1 MFLKDDFVVWSL
13 IALIGLIVVVLSFV
27 LWVASRPEKETRVGQ
42 RRKIRMRND
51 TLRASFRQAVELIE
65 ANIAGRAQKL
75 SLPWVLVLNEGA
87 EAKPLPVSF
96 SGVAQALSADAAA
109 SASAEG
115 ISWNFFD
122 KGIVINMLGAYL
134 GTPDSEDATER
145 PWEEFLSLC
154 RDYRPE
160 RPFDSLVITVPIGL
174 LMRDESDAR
183 LELSR
188 LAKLANRR
196 LWMAQNRFAM
206 RFSVYVVV
214 SGCEGIP
221 GFAAFSRSLPE
232 IMRKSILGWSSPFEL
247 SAGYQS
253 SWVDEAI
260 NQAIQTLSDTSAELF
275 ALNNEGDSAAYFM
288 LPGQIE
294 NIRSQLQ
301 LYVDELMRPSSYHE
315 PFLMRGIYFAGDSN
329 EAAERNQRSFAL
341 RAMGR
346 THGADSRG
354 LVAKT
359 SGTLESTSDAELLP
373 LNDESESGANDDT
386 YSLVP
391 EPVFLRDLFEHKI
404 FPEFGL
410 ARPSASQLTS
420 FPLLGRGARW
430 TGAVVLGGWGL
441 GLLIGSIVV
450 HAQSNE
456 LNRVLVKIQQYNSQM
471 ALDNRAGLKQS
482 VDSQNTQ
489 ALSLMALMEQMDG
502 KRLWSVFMPGSWP
515 WIDSLSVDTKNNIE
529 KAFGEIAASTLKR
542 GFQTQVSQLTGVPQD
557 EGTGEL
563 ITGASCSIPAGI
575 GAEEAKSASIG
586 FLDMPEYAS
595 LMGYVAAVQQLD
607 IASQAMQRLQV
618 SGAPADPR
626 DLQLLVKQV
635 TGTELNLV
643 SQRSAD
649 LFRSKAGSS
658 SRVRLDSVR
667 EIIGCALRLHL
678 VRLADRAFD
687 NNVVL
692 LSQQELRGSIASLT
706 EASEDPNDGEKTR
719 ETLEILVTLLNDIKA
734 HEALL
739 STSTGGSAWMTQARF
754 QPGRSWDL
762 MMSKVSATQL
772 LGGDL
777 AQQINAKFEAEF
789 KRFSVA
795 LQEQLS
801 GDSMTEVVWDEKEQR
816 YALGASLQNLKTS
829 ISTLLTEPYMALAN
843 NLQAPEL
850 NLNQA
855 VSWDLVRLDQ
865 AIATQEQFKRFRSE
879 LLPKFP
885 VSNQRAVDHIVRA
898 RMTNQIMTMVGSA
911 LMPGGRMVN
920 QASDFLVMDAER
932 VRLNKLQQL
941 LNDLGARREAE
952 TLRSLTTRD
961 AARRLQA
968 LDDSLQ
974 RAELYAAR
982 GRSFSLWNGEKGPV
996 LGAFGL
1002 PDAAALQSYLAQQA
1016 GRVEGL
1022 SKEADAIMALLD
1034 PGSATSSQA
1043 LRWQAIGR
1051 DLERAR
1057 LKNPNSSLQMLEGFL
1072 TSMSGDVDLQNCTE
1086 RLSGKVPLGRA
1097 ADYFAERHTQ
1107 LASSLQQRCSELRQN
1122 ELVAQWQTF
1131 STDFNRTLA
1140 GRPPFAQPGWTGDA
1154 YYVELD
1160 EIAPMFKSYD
1170 RARPAMQAL
1179 VRKTSASAA
1188 PVQRFMEQ
1196 FERARTFLAPLM
1208 PVEENAAVGYDVG
1221 VEFRANQQGEVQ
1233 GNKIIDWT
1241 LEIGR
1246 QRLSL
1251 RDPPKPLRWEPGQA
1265 IQLSLRMAKDGLVT
1279 PLVDAKQ
1286 PAITVDGKTLTL
1298 RYADGWALLNLIG
1311 RQREVEARGDG
1322 RSQLIKIEFPLQ
1334 VETLP
1339 PIGGA
1344 PGLQPVIARVGQL
1357 AQSQNSEA
1365 SEKFAKVYLRLTL
1378 SPAGKRTPLVWPGP
1392 LPTRA
1397 PDAISP

>member
-13 IALIGLIVVVLSFV
+13 IALIGLVVVVLSFV
-27 LWVASRPEKETRVGQ
+27 LWVASRPEKEIRVGQ

-87 EAKPLPVSF
+87 GAKPLPVSF

-134 GTPDSEDATER
+134 GTPDSEDASER

-160 RPFDSLVITVPIGL
+160 RPFDSLVITVPVEL
-174 LMRDESDAR
+174 LMKSESEAR
-183 LELSR
+183 MELSR

-253 SWVDEAI
+253 SWVDETI

-294 NIRSQLQ
+294 SIRSQLQ

-329 EAAERNQRSFAL
+329 EAAERNQRVFAT
-341 RAMGR
+341 RAMGQ
-346 THGADSRG
+346 TNGSDSRG
-354 LVAKT
+354 LVPKA
-359 SGTLESTSDAELLP
+359 SGALKSTFDAELLP
-373 LNDESESGANDDT
+373 LSDEGESGPDDDT
-386 YSLVP
+386 YSLSP

-430 TGAVVLGGWGL
+430 TGAVILGGWGV
-441 GLLIGSIVV
+441 GLLIGSIIL
-450 HAQSNE
+450 HAQSIE
-456 LNRVLVKIQQYNSQM
+456 LNRILVKIQQYNSQM
-471 ALDNRAGLKQS
+471 ALANQAGLKMS

-489 ALSLMALMEQMDG
+489 ALSLMALMEQMEG

-515 WIDSLSVDTKNNIE
+515 WIDSLSADAKNGID
-529 KAFGEIAASTLKR
+529 KAFGEIAAATLKR

-557 EGTGEL
+557 EDTGEL

-575 GAEEAKSASIG
+575 SADETKRAPIG

-595 LMGYVAAVQQLD
+595 LMGYVSAVQQLD
-607 IASQAMQRLQV
+607 IASQAMQRLQA
-618 SGAPADPR
+618 SGSPADPR

-635 TGTELNLV
+635 TGTELNSV

-649 LFRSKAGSS
+649 LFRSKASS
-658 SRVRLDSVR
+658 ANRVRLDSVR
-667 EIIGCALRLHL
+667 EIIGCALRLRL
-678 VRLADRAFD
+678 VRLGDQAFD

-692 LSQQELRGSIASLT
+692 LSQQELRASIANLT
-706 EASEDPNDGEKTR
+706 AAGEDSNDGEKTL
-719 ETLEILVTLLNDIKA
+719 ETLETLVILFNDIKT

-739 STSTGGSAWMTQARF
+739 STGSGGSAWMTQAHF
-754 QPGRSWDL
+754 QPGKSWEL

-772 LGGDL
+772 LGGDV
-777 AQQINAKFEAEF
+777 AHQINEKFEAEY
-789 KRFSVA
+789 KRFSA
-795 LQEQLS
+795 TLKDEMS
-801 GDSMTEVVWDEKEQR
+801 GDDMAEVIWDEKEQR
-816 YALGASLQNLKTS
+816 YALGTSLQNLKTS
-829 ISTLLTEPYMALAN
+829 ISTLLSEPYMALAN
-843 NLQAPEL
+843 NLPAPEL

-855 VSWDLVRLDQ
+855 VSWDLARLDQ
-865 AIATQEQFKRFRSE
+865 AIATQEQFKRFKSE
-879 LLPKFP
+879 LFP
-885 VSNQRAVDHIVRA
+885 RFPMSSQRAIDQIVRT
-898 RMTNQIMTMVGSA
+898 RMTNQIMTMVNSA
-911 LMPGGRMVN
+911 LLPGGRVLS
-920 QASDFLVMDAER
+920 QGSDFGVMEAER
-932 VRLNKLQQL
+932 VRLVKLQQL

-952 TLRSLTTRD
+952 SLRSLTTRD

-968 LDDSLQ
+968 LDDTLQ
-974 RAELYAAR
+974 RAELYATR
-982 GRSFSLWNGEKGPV
+982 GRSFSSWNGEKGPV

-1002 PDAAALQSYLAQQA
+1002 PDIAALQPYLAQQA
-1016 GRVEGL
+1016 GRVEAL
-1022 SKEADAIMALLD
+1022 SKEADAIMGLLD
-1034 PGSATSSQA
+1034 PGNTTSSQA

-1072 TSMSGDVDLQNCTE
+1072 MSMSGDVDMQNCTE
-1086 RLSGKVPLGRA
+1086 RLAGKVPSGRA
-1097 ADYFAERHTQ
+1097 ADFFAERHAQ

-1122 ELVAQWQTF
+1122 EMVAQWQTF

-1140 GRPPFAQPGWTGDA
+1140 GRPPFAQPGWMSDA
-1154 YYVELD
+1154 YYVEID
-1160 EIAPMFKSYD
+1160 EISPMFKSYD

-1179 VRKTSASAA
+1179 VRKGSAAAA

-1196 FERARTFLAPLM
+1196 FERTKTFLAPLM
-1208 PVEENAAVGYDVG
+1208 PSEENAAVGYDVG
-1221 VEFRANQQGEVQ
+1221 VEFRANLQGEVQ

-1241 LEIGR
+1241 IEIGR

-1251 RDPPKPLRWEPGQA
+1251 RDPPKQLRWEPGQA
-1265 IQLSLRMAKDGLVT
+1265 IQLSLRMAKDGQVT

-1286 PAITVDGKTLTL
+1286 PAMTVDGKTLIL
-1298 RYADGWALLNLIG
+1298 RYADGWSLFNLIG

-1322 RSQLIKIEFPLQ
+1322 RSQLIKIEFPMQ

-1339 PIGGA
+1339 PIGGTSVLPPA
-1344 PGLQPVIARVGQL
+1344 TARVGQL
-1357 AQSQNSEA
+1357 AQSQNSEVP
-1365 SEKFAKVYLRLTL
+1365 EKFAKVYLRLTL
-1378 SPAGKRTPLVWPGP
+1378 SPPGKRTPLAWPGTI
-1392 LPTRA
+1392 PTRA